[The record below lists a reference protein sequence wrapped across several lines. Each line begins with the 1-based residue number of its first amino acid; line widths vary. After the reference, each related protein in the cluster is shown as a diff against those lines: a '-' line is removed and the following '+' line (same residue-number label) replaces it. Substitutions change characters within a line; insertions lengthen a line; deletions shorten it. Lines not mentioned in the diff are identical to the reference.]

1 MPKVAQSS
9 PSLGIPASFD
19 HRIGTLGRL
28 EKIVTVYSL
37 LDSSCGRECF
47 VISRV
52 TKIRHNRNDRFDS
65 LMLLTVLKGIF
76 LKSRPKETTKACPPC
91 CGYTTELGR
100 TSNFLILVQASGQFS
115 EGCLQQ
121 QIQVNA
127 SADLSTRLGIETSSV
142 MRQGRPMH
150 SQDHTS

>member
-1 MPKVAQSS
+1 MKMPKVAQSS

-76 LKSRPKETTKACPPC
+76 LKSRPKETTRACPPC

-100 TSNFLILVQASGQFS
+100 TSNILNPSASFRTILGRMLTATNSGQRQCRP
-115 EGCLQQ
+115 EH
-121 QIQVNA
+121 
-127 SADLSTRLGIETSSV
+127 SSWN
-142 MRQGRPMH
+142 RDIKRYAAG
-150 SQDHTS
+150 